1 MDKNDKILALERHR
15 RIVEMARRQEV
26 VRVDELTNF
35 FDVSEVTIRHDL
47 GVLAEKGL
55 LIRKHGGAII
65 NSRTDLAMAFEQ
77 RAGLNMEIKR
87 AIGITAA
94 QLVKPGDTILIDAG
108 TTNLEFAKNL
118 PAISPLTVV
127 TNALN
132 VATQVGALLD
142 VNVILL
148 GGLLNRQTV
157 STIGP
162 NTLRELE
169 DIVVTKLFL
178 GIHAVEPEVGL
189 TDVLMEVA
197 QVKKAMIRAAKQVIL
212 LADSSKWG
220 KSAFVKIMPL
230 SAVHVVITDSNLP
243 EETQKEIKNHGI
255 ELLLV

>member
-1 MDKNDKILALERHR
+1 MGNDDKILALERHR

-26 VRVDELTNF
+26 VKVDELTDF

-47 GVLAEKGL
+47 GVLAKEGL

-65 NSRTDLAMAFEQ
+65 NARTDLAMAFEQ
-77 RAGLNMEIKR
+77 RVGLNMETKR
-87 AIGITAA
+87 AIGIAAA
-94 QLVKPGDTILIDAG
+94 QFVQPGDTILIDAG
-108 TTNLEFAKNL
+108 TTNLEFARNL

-132 VATQVGALLD
+132 VATQVGALPN
-142 VNVILL
+142 VNVVLL
-148 GGLLNRQTV
+148 GGLLDRRTV
-157 STIGP
+157 STIGL
-162 NTLRELE
+162 NTMRELE

-178 GIHAVEPEVGL
+178 GIHAVDPGNGL

-230 SAVHVVITDSNLP
+230 SAVHVVVSDSNLP
-243 EETQKEIKNHGI
+243 EETQNVIKDHGI